1 MKKTLFFKIYL
12 AFILN
17 LLLLQSC
24 TKNESIIQYDNNDR
38 SGLTH
43 ETQMALKAP
52 NLTSLK
58 QSVSLLSP
66 EERQKLWILRWN
78 TMLKNDASKLTADQK
93 NIILS
98 LRDFLLKNPVAKLL
112 KNPASGE
119 SFLTSQLPFFE
130 KHFTNAQLYMLIEC
144 PYFTKSISVF
154 KSLEYL
160 NAIDHP
166 YPSMNTN
173 ATEGSFITTISA
185 TPRCECFYSFYCS
198 IKTRGICTSD
208 NCIKKIGCGIA
219 GTSNCTGLCS

>member
-78 TMLKNDASKLTADQK
+78 TMLKNDASKLTTDQK
-93 NIILS
+93 NIIIS
-98 LRDFLLKNPVAKLL
+98 MRDFLTKNPVSELLKNPT
-112 KNPASGE
+112 SGE
-119 SFLTSQLPFFE
+119 LFIKSQLPFFE
-130 KHFTNAQLYMLIEC
+130 KHFNNAQLYMLIEC

-154 KSLEYL
+154 NSLEYL
-160 NAIDHP
+160 NAIDRP
-166 YPSMNTN
+166 YPSTNTN
-173 ATEGSFITTISA
+173 ATEGSFITDISA
-185 TPRCECFYSFYCS
+185 MPRCQCFYSIYCS
-198 IKTRGICTSD
+198 FKNRGVCLSGGCTKVS
-208 NCIKKIGCGIA
+208 GCGLA
-219 GTSNCTGLCS
+219 STSNCTGLCA